1 MIFSSYLGMFLVLIA
16 VFYVWLWFVNLELA
30 MRVTVAVF
38 QVAFVIVKGLFRV
51 FEKITSGIIRLVSR
65 R

>member
-1 MIFSSYLGMFLVLIA
+1 MFLVLIA